1 MKLLLDKYVTH
12 DLKRDL
18 STHEVATTVEAG
30 FGGLENGA
38 LLRAASGTFDVL
50 ITVDR
55 NLQYQQNIRSLR
67 IAVLIVVAGGISY
80 EHLKPMIP
88 KIENALRTIQPGEMV
103 KIETSKS

>member
-1 MKLLLDKYVTH
+1 MWDGLKLN
-12 DLKRDL
+12 RRR
-18 STHEVATTVEAG
+18 SP
-30 FGGLENGA
+30 
-38 LLRAASGTFDVL
+38 SGTFDVL